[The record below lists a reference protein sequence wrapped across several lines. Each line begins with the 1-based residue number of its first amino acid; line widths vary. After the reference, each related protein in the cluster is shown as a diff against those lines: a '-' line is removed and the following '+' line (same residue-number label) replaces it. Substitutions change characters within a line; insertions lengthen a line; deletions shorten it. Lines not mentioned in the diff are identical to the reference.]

1 MKRNQKRIR
10 RLKRLQFIL
19 RARRVFNVIATIYT
33 IYNPRPRRVQGTKHV
48 NEPNFYVENSV

>member
-19 RARRVFNVIATIYT
+19 RVRRVFNVIATIYT